1 MEESITN
8 PKAFKT
14 GGTMLKEQLSRYAE
28 HLKTEQQTRDKIVNK
43 GRLAYRMGI
52 ELRNNPE
59 KLLSAQKLWETG
71 WEKERESFTQMM
83 DRWKRN

>member
-1 MEESITN
+1 
-8 PKAFKT
+8 
-14 GGTMLKEQLSRYAE
+14 MLKEQLIKYAE
-28 HLKTEQQTRDKIVNK
+28 HLKTEQAVRDRVVNK
-43 GRLAYRMGI
+43 GRLAYKMGI